1 MSVSSGQRAV
11 VFVSVG
17 AALAALV
24 AGHAAAGGRGN
35 RTTMIGIKRP
45 AATEAAFG
53 GEGYGALAAPATSA
67 YVTHER
73 SIEVGADGV
82 VKFPGVAALLDAA
95 TVEFRS
101 ATDPTGTRVVEQRL
115 VNDVIDP
122 EALLFRQLGKPVVVT
137 LASGELRGTLRALS
151 PDALVI
157 DSDDHAAHIVPRG
170 PQLLGVA
177 LPAASVNQEP
187 TLEWRLT
194 TARPGRH
201 DVVVARTDGLA
212 WQPDYSAVLADGGAV
227 NLSAWATIT
236 NDTGSDF
243 VDANL
248 TLTAGGGDG
257 VFATLGL
264 APGRPSHTKPQ
275 EWKIQGKIA
284 LRAGQTVQVE
294 LAPKKV
300 GVKARPTQVFEALA
314 EGAGADNAQP
324 TSDCDAYE
332 PLNPRTGQYLEL
344 EAGAPLP
351 SGRVRIL
358 PTGRQRADGGRHRR
372 AARQRHQRRRRAHRG
387 GQRRRDRVRR
397 AQPHPVPARPVGSR
411 AARGRRADGHQ
422 RRRGGR
428 RRRRPR
434 DDVPLAQLE
443 AHARERQGHARR
455 RPDPGVAG
463 APGQG
468 REQDH
473 HLHRAIQLV
482 IAVRRVLVTG
492 RRSSP
497 RPAVWA
503 DAGRPPTAPPSTRAS
518 RCTATAR

>member
-11 VFVSVG
+11 VFVSAG

-24 AGHAAAGGRGN
+24 AGHAAAGGRD
-35 RTTMIGIKRP
+35 RTTMISIKRP
-45 AATEAAFG
+45 AAADAAFG
-53 GEGYGALAAPATSA
+53 GEGYGAVAAPATSA

-73 SIEVGADGV
+73 NIEVGADGV

-115 VNDVIDP
+115 VNDVINP

-177 LPAASVNQEP
+177 LPAASVDQEP

-201 DVVVARTDGLA
+201 DVVVSYRTDGLA

-227 NLSAWATIT
+227 DLSAWAAIT

-243 VDANL
+243 VDADL

-275 EWKIQGKIA
+275 EWKIPGKIA

-314 EGAGADNAQP
+314 DGAGADNAQP

-332 PLNPRTGQYLEL
+332 PLNPRPGQYLEL
-344 EAGAPLP
+344 EAGGPLP

-358 PTGRQRADGGRHRR
+358 QRVGNELTVVGTDELRANATSGVVRIAVASADVTVSGERNRTQCQLDPSGRALREDVELTVTNDGAAAADVVVRETMYRWHSWKLTRESVKGTRADERI
-372 AARQRHQRRRRAHRG
+372 QEW
-387 GQRRRDRVRR
+387 RVR
-397 AQPHPVPARPVGSR
+397 
-411 AARGRRADGHQ
+411 
-422 RRRGGR
+422 
-428 RRRRPR
+428 
-434 DDVPLAQLE
+434 LAKGESKTITYTVQY
-443 AHARERQGHARR
+443 
-455 RPDPGVAG
+455 
-463 APGQG
+463 
-468 REQDH
+468 
-473 HLHRAIQLV
+473 
-482 IAVRRVLVTG
+482 
-492 RRSSP
+492 S
-497 RPAVWA
+497 W
-503 DAGRPPTAPPSTRAS
+503 
-518 RCTATAR
+518 